1 MPPVEYLRRLLPWL
15 RRSLEL
21 LVYLRNPAI
30 YADAGH
36 APLLVLIR
44 HRPINLLN
52 EFTKFLQASWSSP
65 PTCCSMCAESYTLY
79 TYATPGVK
87 VRAVSFWSH
96 PSHFSRYSFS
106 FLRLPA
112 FLSSASI
119 EETPRS
125 PSYIV
130 HVWISCQWEE
140 LVRMQCFC
148 ACRTPIS
155 GLKM

>member
-1 MPPVEYLRRLLPWL
+1 MSP
-15 RRSLEL
+15 RSLSTSLSLSWVEN
-21 LVYLRNPAI
+21 VPMFSVTSHSDKAS
-30 YADAGH
+30 ADQCLH
-36 APLLVLIR
+36 
-44 HRPINLLN
+44 

-65 PTCCSMCAESYTLY
+65 PTCCSMCAESDTLY

-96 PSHFSRYSFS
+96 PNHFSRYSFS

-119 EETPRS
+119 EETLRS

-155 GLKM
+155 GVKM